1 MDDKDIVQ
9 KLGSL
14 AQLDIDA
21 VHVYKEAI
29 EKVEDPK
36 VRETL
41 VRYCE
46 DHERHIAEFS
56 AKISRLGET
65 PPDFS
70 SDFKGFFVDGFI
82 SLRSITGIEDVLN
95 ALHSNEKLTNKNYS
109 EACNWNLPTNIQT
122 IVDLAYED
130 EKHHLEYIE
139 MELKKRE

>member
-1 MDDKDIVQ
+1 MDDKEIAQ

-21 VHVYKEAI
+21 VHVYREAI
-29 EKVEDPK
+29 EKVEDPQ

-46 DHERHIAEFS
+46 EHERHIAELS
-56 AKISRLGET
+56 AKISRLGEA

-70 SDFKGFFVDGFI
+70 SDFKGFFIHGFT
-82 SLRSITGIEDVLN
+82 SLRSITGIEGVLN
-95 ALHSNEKLTNKNYS
+95 AMHTNEKLINKNYS
-109 EACNWNLPTNIQT
+109 EAGSWNLPKNIQT
-122 IVDLAYED
+122 IVNLAYED